1 MKLGVV
7 MLPTTSAL
15 RKLRL
20 EDLSKTLSQRK
31 RRKEGKET
39 EDTEAR

>member
-7 MLPTTSAL
+7 MLPTISAL
-15 RKLRL
+15 RKLRQ

-31 RRKEGKET
+31 RRKEGKGN
-39 EDTEAR
+39 